1 MTKNNLILNKW
12 QSYKYKLEN
21 NLLNI
26 INKYIDEFFKDEE
39 SNIITEEIIKHL
51 KKQAPLDK
59 ILQEELNK
67 ILNIPEIKQE
77 KIYNYLI

>member
-26 INKYIDEFFKDEE
+26 N
-39 SNIITEEIIKHL
+39 HL
-51 KKQAPLDK
+51 NLA
-59 ILQEELNK
+59 IEGFN
-67 ILNIPEIKQE
+67 N
-77 KIYNYLI
+77 